1 MINLMTRVGFEAR
14 IALHDNAAIN
24 SALQRPVGE
33 ISEST
38 TRRINSAVEEL
49 VEYLLFTEEAPLTEP
64 VKGIS
69 GFTELFNR
77 DAPRDSQGRS
87 LRDLDLHSRLL
98 RYPCSYLIYSE
109 EFEEMPSVVRDRV
122 YKRLWEILSGET
134 ANSKFVNLSSTDRK
148 AILEILLATKKGL
161 PEYWRRNAAVLPGT
175 E

>member
-1 MINLMTRVGFEAR
+1 M
-14 IALHDNAAIN
+14 
-24 SALQRPVGE
+24 
-33 ISEST
+33 
-38 TRRINSAVEEL
+38 
-49 VEYLLFTEEAPLTEP
+49 TEP

-77 DAPRDSQGRS
+77 DAPRDSHGRS

-109 EFEEMPSVVRDRV
+109 EFDEMPSVVRDRV

-148 AILEILLATKKGL
+148 AILEILLATKKEL
-161 PEYWRRNAAVLPGT
+161 PEYWRRNAPVLPGT